1 MWTGQSQEFLLH
13 GGHPSSC
20 YQHSLKL
27 HWLSFCSLMRFL
39 LGSVCEACG
48 ACNNNTQDGPFCFLL
63 HIWVLALKI
72 LNTWDR
78 VALLCISSTSHCFI
92 VFPDV
97 SCLKFVF
104 PHPNVNFVEACLP
117 VCPFIAVFLVLRT
130 WPRSELNLSRQWVS
144 KWMNEWISCIC
155 ST

>member
-1 MWTGQSQEFLLH
+1 
-13 GGHPSSC
+13 
-20 YQHSLKL
+20 
-27 HWLSFCSLMRFL
+27 MRFL

-48 ACNNNTQDGPFCFLL
+48 ACNNNTQYGPFCFLL
-63 HIWVLALKI
+63 HIRVLALKI

-130 WPRSELNLSRQWVS
+130 WPRSELNLSRQ
-144 KWMNEWISCIC
+144 
-155 ST
+155 